1 MVVAVLL
8 CVLGVVAGA
17 SAGCVVN
24 GDITCYTDVQSR
36 ILEPTNVKSAHTLF
50 LSKCL
55 CG

>member
-1 MVVAVLL
+1 MAGLWTAVL

-36 ILEPTNVKSAHTLF
+36 ILEPNNVSEF
-50 LSKCL
+50 VQNVI
-55 CG
+55 G